1 MQPSDDRP
9 RELLGGLV
17 ALGQPSQRLMDKLG
31 TNERDIYQVQNQSS
45 QDPLNFPIKLNNKI
59 AALAG
64 VASGEYRPT
73 KQTYATFD
81 SLTKDLRVRLTG
93 VKTSLDEM
101 LPKINALLKAAGL
114 EPIVPSTVELKKD
127 QKPIVTS

>member
-1 MQPSDDRP
+1 
-9 RELLGGLV
+9 
-17 ALGQPSQRLMDKLG
+17 
-31 TNERDIYQVQNQSS
+31 
-45 QDPLNFPIKLNNKI
+45 LNNKI

-73 KQTYATFD
+73 KQTYAAFD
-81 SLTKDLRVRLTG
+81 SLAKDLRVRLTG

-101 LPKINALLKAAGL
+101 LPKINAVLKAAGL
-114 EPIVPSTVELKKD
+114 EPIVPSTAELKKD